1 MNSKFQSKLPE
12 VGTTIFSKMSA
23 LAQQY
28 GALNLAQGFPDYDTD
43 PDLIDLVHTYMHTGF
58 NQYALMP
65 GVLPLREKIAEKVW
79 NTHQVHVDVNDEIT
93 VTSGG
98 TQAIFTAIATVVNI
112 GDEVLIF
119 EPAYDCYAPT
129 VKLFGGKVIPIT
141 LLAPDFAIDWDY
153 VKSLVNGKTKLI
165 IINNPNNPT
174 GRQLQRADIDAL
186 TAIVTSSNAFILSDE
201 VYEHLVFDGRAP
213 ISLVAYPVLRER
225 SFVIAS
231 FGKLF
236 HVTGWKVG
244 YCIAPVELTREFRK
258 IHQYNVFSVNG
269 AVQMA
274 LAKYLEETNR
284 YLNLGHFFEEKRNYL
299 VKGIANSKFTVLPS
313 EGTYFINVDYGAISS
328 EHDLTYAERLV
339 VENKVALIPISAFYT
354 SDLDQYILRI
364 CFAKRTETL
373 TQAIDLLNN
382 I

>member
-1 MNSKFQSKLPE
+1 MNSIFQSKLPE

-23 LAQQY
+23 LAHQY

-43 PDLIDLVHTYMHTGF
+43 PYLIDLVQNYMHAGF

-79 NTHQVHVDVNDEIT
+79 NTYQVRVDIHDEIT
-93 VTSGG
+93 VTTGG
-98 TQAIFTAIATVVNI
+98 TQAIFTAIAAVVNK

-129 VKLFGGKVIPIT
+129 VELFGGKVIRVT
-141 LLAPDFAIDWDY
+141 LLAPHFMIDWDH
-153 VKSLVNGKTKLI
+153 VKRLVNAKTKLI

-174 GRQLQRADIDAL
+174 GKLLKQDDIDAL
-186 TAIVTSSNAFILSDE
+186 TAIVTSSDAFILSDE
-201 VYEHLVFDGRAP
+201 VYEHIVFDGRKP
-213 ISLVAYPVLRER
+213 ISLVDYPVLRER
-225 SFVIAS
+225 SFIIAS
-231 FGKLF
+231 FGKLL

-258 IHQYNVFSVNG
+258 IHQYTVFSVNG

-274 LAKYLEETNR
+274 IAKYLEDPNS
-284 YLNLGHFFEEKRNYL
+284 YLNLSNFFEEKRNYL
-299 VKGIANSKFTVLPS
+299 VEGIASSKFTVLPS
-313 EGTYFINVDYGAISS
+313 EGTYFINVDYGALSS
-328 EHDLTYAERLV
+328 EHDLAFAERLV
-339 VENKVALIPISAFYT
+339 IENKVALIPISAFYKA
-354 SDLDQYILRI
+354 DLKQYILRI

-373 TQAIDLLNN
+373 TQAIDLLND